1 MAQEYPL
8 IPVYTLS
15 DKQSKLSAAWMI
27 EHCGWK
33 GHSMGR
39 AAVSSQHAL
48 VLINRG
54 GASGKEI
61 LELARLIHKSVFD
74 RFGID
79 LQTEPLIVGADV

>member
-1 MAQEYPL
+1 
-8 IPVYTLS
+8 
-15 DKQSKLSAAWMI
+15 MI